1 MDEYVTQAID
11 ILTCHYTDLGSKNG
25 GYTYSDGQVMWAL
38 EIAINFMVEKQE
50 D

>member
-11 ILTCHYTDLGSKNG
+11 ILTGHYTDMCVGSGN
-25 GYTYSDGQVMWAL
+25 YTYSDEQVMWAL